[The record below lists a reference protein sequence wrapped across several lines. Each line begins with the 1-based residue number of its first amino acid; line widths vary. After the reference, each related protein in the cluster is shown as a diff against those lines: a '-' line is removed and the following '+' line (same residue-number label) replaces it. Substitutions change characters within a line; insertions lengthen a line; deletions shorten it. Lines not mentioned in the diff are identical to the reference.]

1 MKFAV
6 LFLAPVLLFA
16 QAKPSAEQEQ
26 MDLSKAISE
35 AGNSG
40 IDYIRALEHHLAKYP
55 DTPRRAEIEKALAK
69 SAMEAND
76 RDRILKYG
84 EKVLRAEPKSEDLEL
99 LDRVTRILLD
109 SDSTE
114 AASRALIY
122 ARRYEVAVE
131 AMRNHAGDSHM
142 SEGQWAAEVDKGRAR
157 ALVLTARATGNLGNP
172 EEALNLA
179 QQGWNTSPNAECA
192 REVARWLVKL
202 NRKSEAIEF
211 YSDAFMMD
219 DPRTN
224 DADRAR
230 DRQHLAEVYTGLNGS
245 EKGLGDA
252 ILQAYDRTVALKKE
266 RLASMKLKD
275 PNAGASEILDFVLPG
290 ASTDVA
296 PVALASLRGKTV
308 IMDFWAT
315 WCGPC
320 KVQHPMIEKIRERY
334 KDNDKVV
341 FLSVDSDAD
350 HTLVA
355 PFVKEMKWQGPLY
368 FDGGVS
374 RALNISSIPT
384 VIVLDKAGKISSR
397 MIGFIPERFEDM
409 LTERIEETR
418 RN

>member
-1 MKFAV
+1 MKLAV
-6 LFLAPVLLFA
+6 LLLAPVLLFA
-16 QAKPSAEQEQ
+16 QATPSAEQEQ
-26 MDLSKAISE
+26 LDLSKAISE

-55 DTPRRAEIEKALAK
+55 HSARRAEIEKALAK

-84 EKVLRAEPKSEDLEL
+84 EKVLEAEPQSGDLEL
-99 LDRVTRILLD
+99 LDRVTRVLLD
-109 SDSTE
+109 SDGKE
-114 AASRALIY
+114 AAARALGY
-122 ARRYEVAVE
+122 ARRYEAAVE
-131 AMRNHAGDSHM
+131 AMRNHAGENHM

-157 ALVLTARATGNLGNP
+157 ALVLAARATGNNGDA
-172 EEALNLA
+172 EEALKEA
-179 QQGWNTSPNAECA
+179 QQAWNISPNAECA
-192 REVARWLVKL
+192 RETARWLVKL
-202 NRKSEAIEF
+202 NRKSEAIE
-211 YSDAFMMD
+211 YYADAFIMD

-224 DADRAR
+224 EADRAR
-230 DRQHLAEVYTGLNGS
+230 DRQHLGEVYAGLHGD

-290 ASTDVA
+290 ASSDAA

-308 IMDFWAT
+308 VLDFWAT

-334 KDNDKVV
+334 KDNDKIV
-341 FLSVDSDAD
+341 FLSVDSDTD

-368 FDGGVS
+368 YDGGVS

-384 VIVLDKAGKISSR
+384 VIVLDQSGKISSR

-418 RN
+418 KN